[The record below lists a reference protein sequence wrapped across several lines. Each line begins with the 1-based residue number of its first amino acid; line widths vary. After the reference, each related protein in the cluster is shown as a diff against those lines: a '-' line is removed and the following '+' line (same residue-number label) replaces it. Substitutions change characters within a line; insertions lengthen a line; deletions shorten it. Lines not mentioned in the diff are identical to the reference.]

1 MHLSHFNA
9 MNCSAI
15 TPVIL
20 SGGAGTRL
28 WPLSR
33 SDYPKQF
40 FSLSSNRSLFQDTL
54 LRVNGIPKALP
65 PMVVCNEGHRFLI
78 AEQAQAIEL
87 TLSAILLEPTAKN
100 TAPAITL
107 AALKGREDGADP
119 LLLVLPSD
127 HVIADEAAFHA
138 AVGQAASLA
147 QAGHLVTFGILPTH
161 PETGYGY
168 IQAGAALVEG
178 GLQVARFVEKPNRDI
193 AQSYLDAGGYFW
205 NSGMFLFK
213 ASAYLDELGAH
224 NPAML
229 QACTAALAAAKN
241 DLDFCR
247 VDAEAFAACPA
258 DSVDYAV
265 MEKTQR
271 AAVVPLDGGWN
282 DVGAWPAVWQVNP
295 HDAQGNASHGDV
307 LLHESTNSFVYSKS
321 RLVCLLGVGN
331 LTVVETPDVV
341 LVAHNDRAQD
351 VKRLVD
357 HLKTQNRNEATM
369 HRQVYRPWGNYD
381 SIDEGKRFK
390 VKRITVKPGE
400 KLSVQMHY
408 HRAEHWVVVAGTALV
423 RVGDSEKLVTE
434 NESIFIPIGGVHSLE
449 NPGKVP
455 LELIEVQTGS
465 YLGEDDIVRFEDRYG
480 RVTK

>member
-1 MHLSHFNA
+1 
-9 MNCSAI
+9 
-15 TPVIL
+15 V
-20 SGGAGTRL
+20 
-28 WPLSR
+28 
-33 SDYPKQF
+33 
-40 FSLSSNRSLFQDTL
+40 
-54 LRVNGIPKALP
+54 
-65 PMVVCNEGHRFLI
+65 
-78 AEQAQAIEL
+78 AQA
-87 TLSAILLEPTAKN
+87 
-100 TAPAITL
+100 
-107 AALKGREDGADP
+107 
-119 LLLVLPSD
+119 
-127 HVIADEAAFHA
+127 A
-138 AVGQAASLA
+138 AVA
-147 QAGHLVTFGILPTH
+147 QAGHLVTFGIVPSH

-168 IQAGAALVEG
+168 IQAGAALTEG
-178 GLQVARFVEKPNRDI
+178 GMQVARFVEKPNRDT
-193 AQSYLDAGGYFW
+193 AQSYLAAGGYFW

-213 ASAYLDELGAH
+213 ASAYLDELATH

-229 QACTAALAAAKN
+229 QACTAALADAKT

-271 AAVVPLDGGWN
+271 AAVVPLNAGWN
-282 DVGAWPAVWQVNP
+282 DVGAWTAVREVNLQ
-295 HDAQGNASHGDV
+295 DAQGNASHGDV
-307 LLHESTNSFVYSKS
+307 LLHDASNSYAYAKS
-321 RLVCLLGVGN
+321 RLVCLLGVDN

-341 LVAHNDRAQD
+341 LVAHNNRAQD
-351 VKRLVD
+351 VKKLVE
-357 HLKTQNRNEATM
+357 HLKTHKRSEATM

-408 HRAEHWVVVAGTALV
+408 HRAEHWVVVTGTALV

-480 RVTK
+480 RVGTQG

>member
-1 MHLSHFNA
+1 MHTNNIL
-9 MNCSAI
+9 
-15 TPVIL
+15 PVVL

-33 SDYPKQF
+33 NGYPKQF
-40 FSLSSNRSLFQDTL
+40 LALTSDLSLFQETL
-54 LRVNGIPKALP
+54 QRLNGIHGALP
-65 PMVVCNEGHRFLI
+65 AMVVCNEGHRFLI
-78 AEQAQAIEL
+78 AEQAQAIGH
-87 TLSAILLEPTAKN
+87 TLSSILLEPAAKN
-100 TAPAITL
+100 TAPAIAL
-107 AALKGREDGADP
+107 AALKAREAGADP

-127 HVIADEAAFHA
+127 HVFADTAAFQA
-138 AVGQAASLA
+138 AVSQAAALA
-147 QAGHLVTFGILPTH
+147 QTGQLVTFGIVPTH

-168 IQAGAALVEG
+168 IQAGPALADG
-178 GLQVARFVEKPNRDI
+178 GMQVARFVEKPDRDT
-193 AQSYLDAGGYFW
+193 ARSYLDAGGYFW

-213 ASAYLDELGAH
+213 ASAYLDELATH
-224 NPAML
+224 HPAML
-229 QACTAALAAAKN
+229 QACTAALAAAKT

-247 VDAEAFAACPA
+247 VDAEAFAPCPA

-271 AAVVPLDGGWN
+271 AAVVPLDAGWN
-282 DVGAWPAVWQVNP
+282 DVGAWTAVHQVSKC
-295 HDAQGNASHGDV
+295 DAQGNASHGDV
-307 LLHESTNSFVYSKS
+307 LLHNATNSYAYAKG
-321 RLVCLLGVGN
+321 RLVCLLGVDN

-341 LVAHNDRAQD
+341 LVAHNDSAQD
-351 VKRLVD
+351 VKKLVD
-357 HLKTQNRNEATM
+357 HLKTHKRSEATM
-369 HRQVYRPWGNYD
+369 HRQVYRPWGHYD

-408 HRAEHWVVVAGTALV
+408 HRAEHWVVVTGTALV

-480 RVTK
+480 RN

>member
-1 MHLSHFNA
+1 
-9 MNCSAI
+9 MNI
-15 TPVIL
+15 LPVVL

-33 SDYPKQF
+33 NGYPKQF
-40 FSLSSNRSLFQDTL
+40 LALTSDLSLFQETL
-54 LRVNGIPKALP
+54 RRLSGINGALP
-65 PMVVCNEGHRFLI
+65 AMVVCNEGHRFLI
-78 AEQAQAIEL
+78 AEQAQAIGH
-87 TLSAILLEPTAKN
+87 TLSSILLEPAAKN
-100 TAPAITL
+100 TAPAIAL
-107 AALKGREDGADP
+107 AALKARESGADP

-127 HVIADEAAFHA
+127 HVFAVTAAFHA
-138 AVGQAASLA
+138 AVQLAAVVA
-147 QAGHLVTFGILPTH
+147 QDGHLATFGIVPTH

-168 IQAGAALVEG
+168 IQTGAALPTG
-178 GLQVARFVEKPNRDI
+178 GLQVARFVEKPDRDT
-193 AQSYLDAGGYFW
+193 AQTYLDAGGYFW
-205 NSGMFLFK
+205 NSGMFMFK
-213 ASAYLDELGAH
+213 ASAYLDELATH

-229 QACTAALAAAKN
+229 QACTAALGAAKN

-247 VDAEAFAACPA
+247 IDAEAFAPCPA

-271 AAVVPLDGGWN
+271 AAVVPLDAGWN
-282 DVGAWPAVWQVNP
+282 DVGAWPSVWQVVP

-307 LLHESTNSFVYSKS
+307 LLQDSKNNYAYAKS
-321 RLVCLLGVGN
+321 RLVCLLGVEN

-341 LVAHNDRAQD
+341 LVAHKDHAQD
-351 VKRLVD
+351 VKKLVD
-357 HLKTQNRNEATM
+357 HLKAHKRTEATM
-369 HRQVYRPWGNYD
+369 HRQVYRPWGHYD

-408 HRAEHWVVVAGTALV
+408 HRAEHWVVVTGTALV
-423 RVGDSEKLVTE
+423 RVNDSEKLVTE

-465 YLGEDDIVRFEDRYG
+465 YLGEDDIIRFEDRYG
-480 RVTK
+480 RVGTQG